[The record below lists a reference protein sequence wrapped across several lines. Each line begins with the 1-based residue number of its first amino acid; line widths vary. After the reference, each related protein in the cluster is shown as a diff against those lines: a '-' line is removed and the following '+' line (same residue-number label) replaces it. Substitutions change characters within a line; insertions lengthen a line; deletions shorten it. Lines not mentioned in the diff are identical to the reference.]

1 MADTKNKN
9 TGISVWEKINK
20 QAEYIAKN
28 EKNTLLDID
37 VMLDYLRQMYD
48 EYMTMRIN
56 IDNAEKAA
64 APKNEC
70 RMRSLFDDADFNEI
84 AESPAPKP
92 EPVAAATVAAA
103 VAEEATVP
111 TEEPKAAP
119 VIEQELPAP
128 AEEIQEEEPVC
139 EAIVE
144 EPVEEEPVAVLTEE
158 EPEAAAE
165 PAPVPEAPV
174 EEPEDIPEEE
184 PEDIPEEEP
193 EEEPIEE
200 VAALDADD
208 IFDFVPA
215 EEDMATEEGNSDAF
229 DDIDLDEIE
238 FEEEEDDAAPAAA
251 PVTPA
256 PSRTHANM
264 PPAYW
269 GDEIDTDTPAPSKP
283 MSIGETY
290 RQERPSINDMLA
302 NYQKNNTIGQ
312 KLPSS
317 GSIMGNM
324 DMNDKF
330 TFIKELFQNDNT
342 KFQESINRL
351 DSIKSLKDVII
362 CLESMKKLYH
372 WNDNNASVLRL
383 QELIYAKFR
392 QN

>member
-37 VMLDYLRQMYD
+37 VMLEYLRQMYD

-56 IDNAEKAA
+56 IDNADKAA
-64 APKNEC
+64 LPKNEC
-70 RMRSLFDDADFNEI
+70 RMRSLFDDADFDEEG
-84 AESPAPKP
+84 AKATAMPKAKP
-92 EPVAAATVAAA
+92 SEVAAVVTEVTTVAANISEPA
-103 VAEEATVP
+103 EATKAEEEP
-111 TEEPKAAP
+111 ITEEPSAMVEE
-119 VIEQELPAP
+119 VIAVEENTLPA
-128 AEEIQEEEPVC
+128 AEEPLTESVQEEPQTTLEPC
-139 EAIVE
+139 
-144 EPVEEEPVAVLTEE
+144 
-158 EPEAAAE
+158 
-165 PAPVPEAPV
+165 PVPE
-174 EEPEDIPEEE
+174 E
-184 PEDIPEEEP
+184 PEEEP
-193 EEEPIEE
+193 EEESETENEQYAIQETMPAEE
-200 VAALDADD
+200 NIALDADD
-208 IFDFVPA
+208 IFDFVPT
-215 EEDMATEEGNSDAF
+215 ENGTNTEEKGSDSF
-229 DDIDLDEIE
+229 NDIDLDEIE
-238 FEEEEDDAAPAAA
+238 FEEDDDDATTT
-251 PVTPA
+251 VTPA
-256 PSRTHANM
+256 VANTHTHAPAGM

-283 MSIGETY
+283 VSIGETY

-312 KLPSS
+312 KLPSA

-330 TFIKELFQNDNT
+330 TFIRELFQNDNA

-362 CLESMKKLYH
+362 CMESMKKQYH
-372 WNDNNASVLRL
+372 WNENNASVLRL
-383 QELIYAKFR
+383 QELIYAKFN